1 MNTFQKYIF
10 SVLENKSK
18 TAWGKFWERLLF
30 FFIFASVFFAT
41 LETIPELAEYAS
53 LFWLFEI
60 VSIGIFTVEYGLR
73 LWTASL
79 KKGYEGPWGWLRYAM
94 TPLMIF
100 DLLVLLPFYLLL
112 LPPSLFDPRFLRIF
126 RLFRILRIF
135 RIGRYSIAVDRILS
149 VLRREKEE
157 LVAISMIM
165 LILML
170 LSSTL
175 VYLAEE
181 SVVGTDFTSIPA
193 TFWWAI
199 ATLTTIGYGDMVP
212 VTSIGQILAGITAF
226 IGVGI
231 FALSTG
237 LLGASFYQEVQKNRE
252 KTMKKV
258 ARELTEIKSLTEEH
272 GEEVDLFIK
281 RQQRRI
287 RELEKKMEEMQ
298 QYGEKKGLD
307 LINMKKNPKKKLKSI
322 KDSLIFWK
330 R

>member
-1 MNTFQKYIF
+1 MSTFQKQVFAI
-10 SVLENKSK
+10 LENKSK
-18 TAWGKFWERLLF
+18 TLWGKLWERLLF
-30 FFIFASVFFAT
+30 FFIFASVFLAT
-41 LETIPELAEYAS
+41 LETVVGLREYS
-53 LFWLFEI
+53 DFFWIFEV
-60 VSIGIFTVEYGLR
+60 VSIGVFTIEYVLR
-73 LWTASL
+73 LWTSSL
-79 KKGYEGPWGWLRYAM
+79 KKGYESPWGWLQYAF

-112 LPPSLFDPRFLRIF
+112 LPPSLFDPRFLRVF

-165 LILML
+165 MILML

-175 VYLAEE
+175 VYLAEKN
-181 SVVGTDFTSIPA
+181 VVGTDFTSIPA

-212 VTSIGQILAGITAF
+212 VTSLGQVLAGITAF

-272 GEEVDLFIK
+272 GEEIDLFIK
-281 RQQRRI
+281 RQQRHV
-287 RELEKKMEEMQ
+287 RELEKKMQEMQ
-298 QYGEKKGLD
+298 KYGEKQGLD
-307 LINMKKNPKKKLKSI
+307 LVNMKKNPRKKIQSV
-322 KDSLIFWK
+322 KDSLLFWK
-330 R
+330 K